1 MTGPADAGGGA
12 AGSGADVPTTDSRAV
27 DTPEVDPGSTDSA
40 TVART
45 DGVRPVETGT
55 TDTGTN
61 AGQVGGE
68 TADSAVAGDGTA
80 PARKAAKA
88 TSARRRVRASDE
100 QAPEP
105 ASVEKPRKARRR
117 AVPDAATTPDA
128 AAPAATTTGEA
139 ATATG
144 TAPVQAT
151 RKATKKAARRTT
163 TSNVATSDPAT
174 SDAATSDTT
183 DHTTTSDPA
192 TSDAATSDTTDHTTT
207 SDPATS
213 DTSTSTAATD
223 VVAVGGAGTSRT
235 ATGAAGGSEFGASDS
250 ADVVSAAG
258 GVPLDVGT
266 GRDISGRTPESDV
279 RVHVA
284 RMLDHP
290 GFAPELLALTAV
302 EVLGPGAAQWV
313 RRLRELYPGAGADGL
328 ARLATRRF
336 VRQAGVGGAGAALTG
351 VFAPV
356 VELAAVLWSQANL
369 VLHLAAAYGHDPA
382 HPDRAAELLT
392 LTQVHPDVASA
403 GSAVAA
409 ARAAQGPA
417 EEPGLR
423 AMEAAWRLA
432 APLAAQAGGWLAL
445 RLASRLLPGMAALT
459 AAAGDSAAA
468 ERLAARA
475 VTRYRPQRLTRAG

>member
-1 MTGPADAGGGA
+1 MTGPTDAGAGAAGSGAGA
-12 AGSGADVPTTDSRAV
+12 AGSGADVSTTDSRAV
-27 DTPEVDPGSTDSA
+27 DTPEVDPESTDSA

-45 DGVRPVETGT
+45 AGVRPVETGT
-55 TDTGTN
+55 TDTDTN
-61 AGQVGGE
+61 AGQVADE
-68 TADSAVAGDGTA
+68 TADGAVAGDGTA

-105 ASVEKPRKARRR
+105 ASVEKAKKAGRR
-117 AVPDAATTPDA
+117 AVSDAATAPDA
-128 AAPAATTTGEA
+128 AAPAATATGEA

-144 TAPVQAT
+144 TAPVKAT
-151 RKATKKAARRTT
+151 RRATKKAARGTT
-163 TSNVATSDPAT
+163 TSNVATSDAAA

-183 DHTTTSDPA
+183 DHTTTSD
-192 TSDAATSDTTDHTTT
+192 
-207 SDPATS
+207 
-213 DTSTSTAATD
+213 TSTSTAATN
-223 VVAVGGAGTSRT
+223 VVAVGGAVTGRA
-235 ATGAAGGSEFGASDS
+235 ATGAAGGSESGASDS
-250 ADVVSAAG
+250 VDVVPPAG
-258 GVPLDVGT
+258 GAPLDVGT
-266 GRDISGRTPESDV
+266 GRDPSGRTPESDV

-284 RMLDHP
+284 RVLDHP

-459 AAAGDSAAA
+459 AAAGNSAAA

-475 VTRYRPQRLTRAG
+475 VTRYRPQRLSRAG